1 MVVLYF
7 DEDKSPWCASKIGKG
22 RMFQGWPANSFA
34 AEFSS
39 FKQGIDDSES
49 MRVTDK
55 FRLRTTEHHLEKGYY
70 VVHSN
75 NTMMTKNLLPLATV
89 PPEIIERVNANHM
102 DILFVSWHEPFIFSD
117 NLAANIKAWHE
128 LLCYTMNFLGITRQ
142 NSVKILTSV
151 LDLQLPDDDQRCSL
165 VKFDYFEFHYKNKL
179 SNNNNNKLISATFT
193 RPDRRLFLCL
203 NKVPRSHRFHL
214 WHALN
219 RKRLL
224 NHGHVSMWP
233 DAGWEAVRDNDH
245 GDSELQEYIRR
256 LPDRS
261 IKPWVLDHARAEDEY
276 TFDSW
281 LYQDTDIS
289 LISETCFYDDQL
301 FITEKIYKAIANF
314 HPFIIVG
321 PTRSLEYLRSRG
333 YRTFDT
339 VWDESYDTVPN
350 TPDKI
355 TAIVELLNSLNQI
368 KMSDFERWKS
378 MMLQCMEIAAYNER
392 LFMSR
397 NHEASL
403 FEALTSRL

>member
-1 MVVLYF
+1 MVILYF
-7 DEDKSPWCASKIGKG
+7 DEDKLPWCASKIGTG

-39 FKQGIDDSES
+39 FPSGIDDSES
-49 MRVTDK
+49 MRVTNK
-55 FRLRTTEHHLEKGYY
+55 FRLRPSSRHLEKGYY
-70 VVHSN
+70 IVHCN

-89 PPEIIERVNANHM
+89 PTEVIERVNANQI
-102 DILFVSWHEPFIFSD
+102 DILLVTWHEPFIFSGD
-117 NLAANIKAWHE
+117 LETNTKSWHE
-128 LLCYTMNFLGITRQ
+128 LMCYTMNFLGITRQ
-142 NSVKILTSV
+142 NSIKVLTSI
-151 LDLQLPDDDQRCSL
+151 LDLQIPDDDSRYSL

-179 SNNNNNKLISATFT
+179 STNNKLISATFT
-193 RPDRRLFLCL
+193 HPDRRLFLCL

-219 RKRLL
+219 RQGLL

-233 DAGWEAVRDNDH
+233 DAGWEAVRDYDY
-245 GDSELQEYIRR
+245 GESELQDYIRS
-256 LPDRS
+256 LQDRS
-261 IKPWVLDHARAEDEY
+261 IKPWVLDHARGEDEY

-314 HPFIIVG
+314 HPFIIAG

-333 YRTFDT
+333 YRTFDA

-355 TAIVELLNSLNQI
+355 TAIVKLLSELNQI
-368 KMSDFERWKS
+368 KINDFERWKS
-378 MMLQCMEIAAYNER
+378 MMLQCMEIAAHNER

-397 NHEASL
+397 DHETSL
-403 FEALTSRL
+403 YEALSVPL